1 MSVVLFLQNV
11 PRSEYTKYRLK
22 IYFLSGMGNSVFFI
36 FAIQYVPR
44 VLTSWEHINK
54 PTAKPLPSEDAS
66 SPQGREQSVLRTI
79 KL

>member
-1 MSVVLFLQNV
+1 
-11 PRSEYTKYRLK
+11 
-22 IYFLSGMGNSVFFI
+22 MGNSVFFI